1 MSSREP
7 NPRYFQHVPISP
19 DDFTK
24 SDAWEFYLFVK
35 SWPEFDPAFV
45 QRTEDE
51 RILNDIMK
59 TSIVIGAGASLK
71 AVLIW
76 HAKGIKLENYEYW
89 LSHHMNDYEQVK
101 HIQNVDLAIQST
113 ISDLFTLTHEIK
125 DFINNEGDSMNL
137 EDFVDCLDM
146 LGRFSSFVPIG
157 PHRKRLLELLQEWE
171 GLKQFQETYQLHMKM
186 EEVFNEL
193 LS

>member
-7 NPRYFQHVPISP
+7 NSRYYQHVPISP
-19 DDFTK
+19 DDFSK
-24 SDAWEFYLFVK
+24 PDAWEFYLVVK
-35 SWPEFDPAFV
+35 SWPEFEPAFV

-51 RILNDIMK
+51 RILKDISQS
-59 TSIVIGAGASLK
+59 SIVIGAGASLK
-71 AVLIW
+71 AILIW

-89 LSHHMNDYEQVK
+89 LSHHVKDYEQVK
-101 HIQNVDLAIQST
+101 HIQTVDSAIQST

-146 LGRFSSFVPIG
+146 LNRFHQYHSLE
-157 PHRKRLLELLQEWE
+157 PHRNRLLELLQEWE
-171 GLKQFQETYQLHMKM
+171 SLKQFQETYQIHSRM
-186 EEVFNEL
+186 EELFNEL